1 MLSILGDF
9 HPLLKNI
16 YLIQGVGLCSNIY
29 VINKGKLT
37 LIDCG
42 NGLTV
47 NSIKIYLDKLSI
59 KNVEQ
64 VILTHGHP
72 DHTGGLREVLRYFK
86 PKIFIHKLDFNLPF
100 LTDKSLVT
108 FVENNDEISI
118 GDGKLNILH
127 TPGHTAG
134 SICLYEKENK
144 ILFSGD
150 TVFPGG
156 FFGRTDLPTGDS
168 QSLIKSLKKLTE
180 LDVDFLLA
188 GHEEPVFR
196 NAKKHITS
204 SFKAALS
211 FFNEF
216 NYL

>member
-1 MLSILGDF
+1 MFSALENF
-9 HPLLKNI
+9 HPLLKKI
-16 YLIQGVGLCSNIY
+16 YLIQGVGLCSNVYI
-29 VINKGKLT
+29 IDRGKLT

-47 NSIKIYLDKLSI
+47 NSIKPYLDKLLI

-64 VILTHGHP
+64 VVLTHGHP
-72 DHTGGLREVLRYFK
+72 DHTGGLREILHYFK
-86 PKIFIHKLDFNLPF
+86 PKIFIHKLDFKIPF

-108 FVENNDEISI
+108 FVENYDEISI
-118 GDGKLNILH
+118 GDGKLNVLH

-134 SICLYEKENK
+134 SICLYEEKNK

-168 QSLIKSLKKLTE
+168 QALIKSLKKLTE

-188 GHEEPVFR
+188 GHEEPVFG
-196 NAKKHITS
+196 NAKKHIAS

-211 FFNEF
+211 FFNAF
-216 NYL
+216 